1 MKKQCTILMLG
12 LFVAVVFSSVLW
24 AEQRPGQ
31 GEVRGSF
38 VQLAERE
45 VGEREYLAIVIK
57 PVESDDHITV
67 LVPRNEDF
75 LHAARTLQ
83 KGDKVE
89 IGYVVEEGQ
98 RWLKTIGIER
108 VRRIEAERRLRDV
121 EERRDVRRPRREDVE
136 ERERPRRDAERGKAD
151 ELQGVFRRLWARL
164 DRMERELK
172 QLIAV
177 RMERMERELKE
188 LRAENA
194 RLRRQLQMRE
204 RESSTRGRERE
215 VRERRAPE
223 GRREAREREEGR
235 EREERDLRRAR
246 EGREKTEER
255 VREERE
261 EVREEREKAR
271 EEREKARR
279 EREEVRREREEV
291 REEREEVRDR
301 EESER

>member
-31 GEVRGSF
+31 GEVRGAF
-38 VQLAERE
+38 VGLAERE
-45 VGEREYLAIVIK
+45 FGEREYLAIVIK
-57 PVESDDHITV
+57 PVESDDHVTV

-108 VRRIEAERRLRDV
+108 VRRIETERRLRDV
-121 EERRDVRRPRREDVE
+121 EERREVRRPRREEVEE

-194 RLRRQLQMRE
+194 RLRRQLQERRVLLKRE
-204 RESSTRGRERE
+204 PARE
-215 VRERRAPE
+215 VRERREPE
-223 GRREAREREEGR
+223 RRREGR

-255 VREERE
+255 I
-261 EVREEREKAR
+261 R

-279 EREEVRREREEV
+279 EREEVREERERARERRESREREEA
-291 REEREEVRDR
+291 RER

>member
-1 MKKQCTILMLG
+1 MKKKLRILTLG

-24 AEQRPGQ
+24 AEQRPENRRRRQ
-31 GEVRGSF
+31 GEVRGAF
-38 VQLAERE
+38 VGLAERE

-57 PVESDDHITV
+57 PRESDDHVTV

-75 LHAARTLQ
+75 LNAARTLQ

-98 RWLKTIGIER
+98 RWLKTISVER
-108 VRRIEAERRLRDV
+108 VRRIETERRLRDV
-121 EERRDVRRPRREDVE
+121 EERRDVRRPRREEVEE

-177 RMERMERELKE
+177 RMERMERDLKE

-194 RLRRQLQMRE
+194 RLRRQLQERRVLLKRE
-204 RESSTRGRERE
+204 PARE
-215 VRERRAPE
+215 VRERR
-223 GRREAREREEGR
+223 EREEQ
-235 EREERDLRRAR
+235 EKVRR
-246 EGREKTEER
+246 
-255 VREERE
+255 
-261 EVREEREKAR
+261 
-271 EEREKARR
+271 EREKARR
-279 EREEVRREREEV
+279 EREEVREQRERAREREEV
-291 REEREEVRDR
+291 REREG
-301 EESER
+301 SER

>member
-1 MKKQCTILMLG
+1 MKKKFRILMLG
-12 LFVAVVFSSVLW
+12 LLLASVFSGVLL
-24 AEQRPGQ
+24 AERRPGQ

-57 PVESDDHITV
+57 PVESDDHVTV
-67 LVPRNEDF
+67 LVPRKEDF

-89 IGYVVEEGQ
+89 IGYVVEDEQ
-98 RWLKTIGIER
+98 RWLKRIEVER
-108 VRRIEAERRLRDV
+108 VRRIETERRLRDV
-121 EERRDVRRPRREDVE
+121 EERREVRRPRREEVE

-194 RLRRQLQMRE
+194 RLRRQLQERRVSLKRE
-204 RESSTRGRERE
+204 PARE
-215 VRERRAPE
+215 VRERR
-223 GRREAREREEGR
+223 EREEQ
-235 EREERDLRRAR
+235 
-246 EGREKTEER
+246 
-255 VREERE
+255 
-261 EVREEREKAR
+261 EKAR
-271 EEREKARR
+271 REREKARR
-279 EREEVRREREEV
+279 EREEVREGRERARDREGARERREGRERAERRE
-291 REEREEVRDR
+291 REEREER
-301 EESER
+301 

>member
-1 MKKQCTILMLG
+1 MKKKFRILTLG
-12 LFVAVVFSSVLW
+12 LFVAAVFSSVLW
-24 AEQRPGQ
+24 AEQRPENRRRRQ
-31 GEVRGSF
+31 GEVRGAF
-38 VQLAERE
+38 VGLAERE
-45 VGEREYLAIVIK
+45 AGEREYLAIVIK
-57 PVESDDHITV
+57 PRESDDHVTV

-98 RWLKTIGIER
+98 RWLKRIEVER
-108 VRRIEAERRLRDV
+108 VRRIETERRRKDV
-121 EERRDVRRPRREDVE
+121 EERRDVRRPRREEVVVEE

-194 RLRRQLQMRE
+194 RLRRQLQERRVSLKRE
-204 RESSTRGRERE
+204 PARE
-215 VRERRAPE
+215 VRERR
-223 GRREAREREEGR
+223 EREEQ
-235 EREERDLRRAR
+235 EKVRR
-246 EGREKTEER
+246 
-255 VREERE
+255 
-261 EVREEREKAR
+261 
-271 EEREKARR
+271 EREKARR
-279 EREEVRREREEV
+279 EREEVREQREEARNREEARER
-291 REEREEVRDR
+291 REGRDR

>member
-1 MKKQCTILMLG
+1 MKKQFRILMLG
-12 LFVAVVFSSVLW
+12 LLLASVFSGVLL
-24 AEQRPGQ
+24 AERRPGQ

-45 VGEREYLAIVIK
+45 FGEREYLAIVIK
-57 PVESDDHITV
+57 PLESDDHVTV

-83 KGDKVE
+83 KGDKVK

-98 RWLKTIGIER
+98 RWLKRIEVER
-108 VRRIEAERRLRDV
+108 VRRIEIERRLRDV
-121 EERRDVRRPRREDVE
+121 EERRDVRRPRREGVEE
-136 ERERPRRDAERGKAD
+136 ERERPRRDAELGKAD

-194 RLRRQLQMRE
+194 RLRRQLQERRVSLKRE
-204 RESSTRGRERE
+204 PARE
-215 VRERRAPE
+215 VRERREPE
-223 GRREAREREEGR
+223 RRREGR

-261 EVREEREKAR
+261 
-271 EEREKARR
+271 KARR
-279 EREEVRREREEV
+279 EREEVREQQEKARRERA
-291 REEREEVRDR
+291 
-301 EESER
+301 ESER